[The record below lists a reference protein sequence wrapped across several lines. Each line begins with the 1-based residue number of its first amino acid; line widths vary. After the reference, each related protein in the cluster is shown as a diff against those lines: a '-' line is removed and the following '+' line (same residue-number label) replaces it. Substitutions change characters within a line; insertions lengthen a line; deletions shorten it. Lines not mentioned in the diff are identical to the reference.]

1 MSKNIKVLVVKPEQA
16 PTIAEY
22 EDTLETW
29 QQLVGG
35 FIELCYPFEDD
46 VAILCNEEGKISGL
60 PLNRAVRDGDGEIA
74 DIIAGVF
81 AVIGLDNEGGF
92 RSLTDEELEKYTKLY
107 AAPEVFIG
115 MNGKIVAVP
124 LS

>member
-1 MSKNIKVLVVKPEQA
+1 MSKNIKVLVVKPEKA

-35 FIELCYPFEDD
+35 FIELCYPFEEN
-46 VAILCNEEGKISGL
+46 VAILCNEEGKINGL
-60 PLNRAVRDGDGEIA
+60 PLNRAVRDDAGEIV

-92 RSLTDEELEKYTKLY
+92 RSLTDEDLEKYTKLY
-107 AAPEVFIG
+107 AVPEVFIG